1 VCCTKES
8 MVREDCCFIALPNF
22 EAHITN
28 KHVYMS
34 TLMLWHTLAGTM
46 LHGLLHEHKYLDELL
61 Q

>member
-1 VCCTKES
+1 